1 MNKFIFD
8 LIVEGEFYELPE
20 FDSQKELE
28 DYLGEKCP
36 VEFDSYSDDLYEF
49 VNKWLDNH
57 KLSVVSSELYD
68 YDLEKGYVIQEVVYT
83 MDGRYYRMF
92 YTDSINYDSEVWQEP
107 YEVYPVEET
116 ITITKYYAK
125 EES

>member
-28 DYLGEKCP
+28 DYLGEKCQ
-36 VEFDSYSDDLYEF
+36 VEFDSDDLYEF

-57 KLSVVSSELYD
+57 KLSVVSSELYY

-92 YTDSINYDSEVWQEP
+92 YTDDINYNPEVWQEP

-116 ITITKYYAK
+116 VTITKYHAK
-125 EES
+125 EG

>member
-20 FDSQKELE
+20 FDSQKEWE

-36 VEFDSYSDDLYEF
+36 VEFDSDDLYEF

-57 KLSVVSSELYD
+57 KLSVVSSELYY
-68 YDLEKGYVIQEVVYT
+68 YDLEKGYVIQEV
-83 MDGRYYRMF
+83 
-92 YTDSINYDSEVWQEP
+92 VWQEP

-116 ITITKYYAK
+116 VTITKYHAK
-125 EES
+125 EG

>member
-36 VEFDSYSDDLYEF
+36 VEFDGYSDDLYEF
-49 VNKWLDNH
+49 VDKWLDKH

-83 MDGRYYRMF
+83 MDGKYYRML
-92 YTDSINYDSEVWQEP
+92 YTDDINYDSEVWQEP

-116 ITITKYYAK
+116 VTITKYYSK
-125 EES
+125 E